1 VKDHVVGLANVEE
14 GKLAENV
21 KPKRPQLRKRAIAQ
35 SGSLSVKKSSSK

>member
-1 VKDHVVGLANVEE
+1 MKDHVVGLANVEE

-35 SGSLSVKKSSSK
+35 SLSVKKSSSK